1 MKTTA
6 MISAV
11 LLSAVLALPAES
23 PAVPDEAVERAKAF
37 FVESLDDDQR
47 LPTVLAGL
55 RSTEDPALLPL
66 FEALTRSG
74 DRSLRLMGTVMIGR
88 VGGKQS
94 APALL
99 ERLREDPAMVVRSE
113 ALVQLLALEAV
124 TDEQLLE
131 ATQVEDEGVQVIAAR
146 ALARRGMRKQVGYV
160 LKKLADSRDPDT
172 AALARMSLLGSGDRT
187 QITPL
192 RKVLLDEQTPPDLL
206 IRLLNQLRQEA
217 IHDALPVAEYL
228 ARPDQLLAV
237 RVRAYMAIA
246 DLSTKASPQLAQ
258 AIRSEK
264 NAMLKIN
271 LLRLLANRN
280 DAGPFLRELSLGSE
294 DDPVTLVSRLELARP
309 TGGANARDA
318 ARAIVRSGHPILIEY
333 VLNRFREDLDADR
346 HDLDFYVQPILAFL
360 RQTELDPSRMT
371 TAHDRAALAVELLG
385 ELGSESARKGLW
397 AILEGDDRTLRK
409 LTAGALYRC
418 GDPEIAD
425 LVLPLQDSPFGQE
438 KTYAALL
445 LGKIG
450 NARAVPALVELQ
462 NRAATQ
468 SPDVLTLA
476 NWYLLKLAEQHVQA
490 VKDLA
495 HEVP

>member
-6 MISAV
+6 MFFAV
-11 LLSAVLALPAES
+11 LLGALSVPALS
-23 PAVPDEAVERAKAF
+23 AVPDEAIERATTF

-66 FEALTRSG
+66 FESLTRSG

-113 ALVQLLALEAV
+113 ALVQLLALEAI
-124 TDEQLLE
+124 TDEQLIE
-131 ATQVEDEGVQVIAAR
+131 ATKIDDEGVQVIAAR
-146 ALARRGMRKQVGYV
+146 ALARRGKRAQADPV
-160 LKKLADSRDPDT
+160 LKKLAASRDDDT
-172 AALARMSLLGSGDRT
+172 AALARMSLLGSGDRM

-206 IRLLNQLRQEA
+206 IRLLNQIRQEE

-246 DLSTKASPQLAQ
+246 DLSAKASPQLAQ

-264 NAMLKIN
+264 NAMLKVN
-271 LLRLLANRN
+271 LLRLLADRD
-280 DAGPFLRELSLGSE
+280 DAEPFLRELSLGRD
-294 DDPVTLVSRLELARP
+294 DDPVALLCRFELARP
-309 TGGANARDA
+309 TSGADARAA
-318 ARAIVRSGHPILIEY
+318 ARAVIQSGHPILIEY
-333 VLNRFREDLDADR
+333 VLNRFREDLVAGRD
-346 HDLDFYVQPILAFL
+346 DLDFYVAPTLAFL
-360 RQTELDPSRMT
+360 RQSGLDPNRMT
-371 TAHDRAALAVELLG
+371 TAHDRAALAIELLG
-385 ELGSESARKGLW
+385 DFGSEAARKGLW
-397 AILEGDDRTLRK
+397 AILEDDDRTLRK

-418 GDPEIAD
+418 GDPEVAD
-425 LVLPLQDSPFGQE
+425 LVLPLLDSPFGQE

-445 LGKIG
+445 LGKCG

-462 NRAATQ
+462 DRSATQ
-468 SPDVLTLA
+468 SADVLTLA
-476 NWYLLKLAEQHVQA
+476 NWYLLKLAERDTQA

-495 HEVP
+495 GKVP